1 MNIKAQQTIR
11 FIGMIAAAA
20 AIGCGGAQAGG
31 SSSDSSANKSSSG
44 GGVQEEADYYMGQAG
59 MALSEGDDQGAME
72 YYLEAARVYDKTGQI
87 SVERAEAHFL
97 AADLAYKIGNPQQAV
112 DEYDASVQIY
122 LRFTGN
128 SKVKAAI
135 ALNNM
140 GTIYKE
146 MEKKDKARNC
156 WEKALQIYKE
166 APPEFQSQTN
176 MATIEQN
183 LSDMAEG
190 F

>member
-72 YYLEAARVYDKTGQI
+72 YYLEAARVYDKTGRRVRCVRTDLSPLHRQLQGKGRHSPQQHGYDLQGNGEEGQGAQLLGKSPPNLQRGASGI
-87 SVERAEAHFL
+87 PKPDQYGDNRAESERYGRGVLTYFSRL
-97 AADLAYKIGNPQQAV
+97 SSRGGGSG
-112 DEYDASVQIY
+112 DEYSQ
-122 LRFTGN
+122 
-128 SKVKAAI
+128 
-135 ALNNM
+135 
-140 GTIYKE
+140 
-146 MEKKDKARNC
+146 
-156 WEKALQIYKE
+156 
-166 APPEFQSQTN
+166 PP
-176 MATIEQN
+176 
-183 LSDMAEG
+183 LS
-190 F
+190 